1 MIDTLQQPTL
11 RRIYVIAWVA
21 LVTVTLLQSSGSPV
35 VGPPAPPGPPSA
47 SRELLLTTG
56 HVVAFTGL
64 MALLWWALRP
74 ARHALAAALITCL
87 IYGLL
92 TELAQTLVPDRSASF
107 SDLAVNSLTSLL
119 IAVLIYWR
127 THEATV

>member
-1 MIDTLQQPTL
+1 M
-11 RRIYVIAWVA
+11 
-21 LVTVTLLQSSGSPV
+21 

-47 SRELLLTTG
+47 SRELFLSTG

-92 TELAQTLVPDRSASF
+92 TEVAQILVPDRESSF
-107 SDLAVNSLTSLL
+107 SDLAINWLTSLV
-119 IAVLIYWR
+119 IAALIYWR
-127 THEATV
+127 THEAARSS